1 VERILLL
8 FRYGRVTIPMRP
20 SRQGAK
26 QMDRS
31 FVAQLNDYRITT
43 AEILY
48 WMPDHRHVLQS
59 YVWQNLDL
67 APRFPNLSKFLDFW
81 DKTLE
86 GKLHRVRVASTQL
99 IKPAEFGFASGL
111 YHLH

>member
-1 VERILLL
+1 
-8 FRYGRVTIPMRP
+8 
-20 SRQGAK
+20 
-26 QMDRS
+26 MDRS

-48 WMPDHRHVLQS
+48 WMPDHQHVLQS

-81 DKTLE
+81 DRNLE
-86 GKLHRVRVASTQL
+86 GRLHRIRVASTQL

>member
-1 VERILLL
+1 
-8 FRYGRVTIPMRP
+8 
-20 SRQGAK
+20 
-26 QMDRS
+26 MDRS
-31 FVAQLNDYRITT
+31 FVAQLNYYGITT
-43 AEILY
+43 DENIY
-48 WMPDHRHVLQS
+48 WMLAHQNVLQS

-81 DKTLE
+81 DKNLE
-86 GKLHRVRVASTQL
+86 GKLHRIRVANTQL